1 VLTTRETTSVVEAL
15 IDSVAAWAMSRTDVR
30 ALALVGSRA
39 RGDARPDSDVDFV
52 VLVERPEDL
61 LRDTA
66 WVGNFGQVSRLSVE
80 DWGRVTAVRA
90 WYANGVEVEFGLATT
105 EWATNPAAGTSRV
118 LSDGVRVLIDR
129 DGNLARLVGA

>member
-105 EWATNPAAGTSRV
+105 EWATNADAGTSRV